1 MKIAVNARFLIKGKM
16 EGIGWYSHE
25 VIRRMV
31 AEHPE
36 HEFHLIFDRP
46 YDPDFI
52 FGSNVI
58 PHVLFPPAR
67 HPFLWWIW
75 FEWSLPYLIRRIDP
89 DVFFS
94 PDGYLSLSLEI
105 PQVMVMHDLAFL
117 HFPGQIPF
125 LVRKYYRHFVPRFLR
140 KAAHVCAVS
149 TATLLDIA
157 ANYFLPEN
165 KMSVAYNGCKEEF
178 RPLDESQI
186 REVRLRYSGGS
197 PYFLFVGA
205 MHPRKNIPNLIRG
218 FGVFKKQSGASV
230 KLLLVGRQAWLTREI
245 QVAFDESAYQ
255 LDIVFLPYL
264 QPGELALL
272 TGAALAAVA
281 PSHLEGFGVPVLEA
295 LQCDVPV
302 LVSDRF
308 SLPEVGG
315 PGALRFDPS
324 DPDAIGQA
332 MSEIMDERK
341 RQECIDLGRAH
352 RTHFSWDAS
361 ARHIFAQLESVV
373 KTT

>member
-1 MKIAVNARFLIKGKM
+1 MKIAINARFLIKGKM

-31 AEHPE
+31 ADHPE

-46 YDPDFI
+46 FDAGFI
-52 FGSNVI
+52 FGPNVI
-58 PHVLFPPAR
+58 PHELPPPAR
-67 HPFLWWIW
+67 HPVLWWIW
-75 FEWSLPYLIRRIDP
+75 FEWSLPSLMRKIKP

-94 PDGYLSLSLEI
+94 PDGYVSLSLNI
-105 PQVMVMHDLAFL
+105 PQVMVLHDLAYL
-117 HFPGQIPF
+117 HFPDQIPF
-125 LVRKYYRHFVPRFLR
+125 LVRNYYRHFVPRFLQ
-140 KAAHVCAVS
+140 KAAKVISVS
-149 TATLLDIA
+149 QATLRDIQE
-157 ANYFLPEN
+157 NYSLPGS

-178 RPLDESQI
+178 KPLSREEVK
-186 REVRLRYSGGS
+186 EVRNRYSEGS

-205 MHPRKNIPNLIRG
+205 MHPRKNIPNLIKG
-218 FGVFKKQSGASV
+218 FGVFKSRSGASI

-245 QVAFDESAYQ
+245 QQAFDESAHQ
-255 LDIVFLPYL
+255 SDILFLPYV
-264 QPGELALL
+264 QPRELALL

-281 PSHLEGFGVPVLEA
+281 PSYLEGFGVPVLEA

-315 PGALRFDPS
+315 AGALRFDPS

-332 MSEIMDERK
+332 MSEIMDDRK
-341 RQECIDLGRAH
+341 RQECIDLGKVH
-352 RTHFSWDAS
+352 RTRFSWDSS
-361 ARHIFAQLESVV
+361 ARHIFETLESVA
-373 KTT
+373 K